1 MNYLPDTRQ
10 SQSLRSI
17 PYRSR
22 APNPRRHRCV
32 SSASVSMHTG
42 RATASKCIHLFRAP
56 RRNHSVLLSF
66 FSPAVQMEFA

>member
-10 SQSLRSI
+10 SQSLPRI
-17 PYRSR
+17 LCRSR
-22 APNPRRHRCV
+22 APNPCRQRSV

-42 RATASKCIHLFRAP
+42 RVPASKCIHLFTAP